1 MGDRAQVQFLFR
13 TEEQYREVWFYT
25 HWEGYK
31 LQETVTNAIR
41 RGKPRWRDDE
51 YLARII
57 FSEMI
62 QGHVLDETGYGIGVY
77 KHADLQYPVIIVDC
91 VRQAVSFDDGY
102 RWELFCN
109 V

>member
-1 MGDRAQVQFLFR
+1 MGDRAQVQFLFN

-25 HWEGYK
+25 HNEGWRLPY
-31 LQETVTNAIR
+31 TITNAIR
-41 RGKPRWRDDE
+41 RGKSRWNDDE

-62 QGHVLDETGYGIGVY
+62 QKDVMAEYGFAIGVY
-77 KHADLQYPVIIVDC
+77 RHADLQYPVIIVDC
-91 VRQAVSFDDGY
+91 VRQAVSFDDGKT
-102 RWELFCN
+102 WKKFEE